1 MSTATQPAVVSAA
14 TKPRKRASYKDRVR
28 HRASAIALIIALIWL
43 IPVYWMVKSA
53 FQDNSSLL
61 SKPPKFIVTNG
72 TLQNF
77 HRILTDSS
85 FWSAMR
91 MSLTVSLITVVFAT
105 LFALMFSFS
114 LSRYRFRGRAMMVV
128 LVLVVQM
135 IPAEA
140 LFISQYRMLDSF
152 GLLNSA
158 IGLGILYVGSYVP
171 FMTWIMRGYVDA
183 IPVDLEEAA
192 QVDGCSRL
200 GAFFRVTLPL
210 LLPGIVATAVFG
222 FLFAWNEYTLALI
235 VLSKDSVHTLPI
247 WIQTFQ
253 AGDLKTTDWGGVMAG
268 ATLMAIPVVV
278 LFSLVQT
285 KLGKTMTAGAVK
297 G

>member
-1 MSTATQPAVVSAA
+1 MSTSTQPAVGAYA
-14 TKPRKRASYKDRVR
+14 TKSRKRSLYKDRTR
-28 HRASAIALIIALIWL
+28 HRASAIAILVALVWL

-53 FQDNSSLL
+53 FEDDKSLL

-72 TLQNF
+72 TLKNF
-77 HRILTDSS
+77 QRILTDDS

-91 MSLTVSLITVVFAT
+91 MSLTVSFITVVFAT

-114 LSRYRFRGRAMMVV
+114 LSRYRFRARATMIV

-140 LFISQYRMLDSF
+140 LFISQYRMLDSI

-158 IGLGILYVGSYVP
+158 IGLGILYVGGHVP

-183 IPVDLEEAA
+183 VPVDLEEAA

-235 VLSKDSVHTLPI
+235 VLSKNSAHTLPM
-247 WIQTFQ
+247 WLQTFQ
-253 AGDLKTTDWGGVMAG
+253 SGNLGYTDWGGVMAG
-268 ATLMAIPVVV
+268 ATLMAVPVVV
-278 LFSLVQT
+278 LFSLIQNR
-285 KLGKTMTAGAVK
+285 LGKTMTAGAVK